1 MIPLTRAIPVRF
13 NVFHNY
19 ALHKSTGVVF
29 VKQVGLK
36 PGRKS
41 EGVMD
46 EQSGELEEEVVMGQ
60 KISESKIGEF
70 ASKKG

>member
-1 MIPLTRAIPVRF
+1 VIPLTRAIPVRF

-36 PGRKS
+36 PGAKERGS
-41 EGVMD
+41 YG
-46 EQSGELEEEVVMGQ
+46 
-60 KISESKIGEF
+60 
-70 ASKKG
+70 